1 MDMLSWLSLAGIC
14 ALGAMSPGPSLL
26 IVLRCAAAGLRQGLA
41 CAIAHGGAIALYA
54 CLTAFGLAALVTHT
68 PMLFAILQWGG
79 AAMLVYLGWKALRAP
94 APTSSTAVNTPAPES
109 VSVSRA
115 ALQGFGIAFFNPKVA
130 IFFTALFSQFVS
142 AEQMLST
149 KLGMAGLAA
158 GIDAI
163 WYALV
168 ALLVTLGSGRGWLSA
183 GAAHRLQQVFGGLLL
198 GLAARLV
205 FSL

>member
-1 MDMLSWLSLAGIC
+1 MDLLAWLSLAGIC

-26 IVLRCAAAGLRQGLA
+26 IVLRCAAAGPQQGLA
-41 CAIAHGGAIALYA
+41 SALAHGAAIALYA
-54 CLTAFGLAALVTHT
+54 GLTAFGLAVLVTHT
-68 PMLFAILQWGG
+68 PLLFSLLQWSG
-79 AAMLVYLGWKALRAP
+79 AAMLLYLGWKALRAP
-94 APTSSTAVNTPAPES
+94 APDSKAARGTAAAP

-142 AEQMLST
+142 AEQTLAT

-158 GIDAI
+158 GIDAT

-168 ALLVTLGSGRGWLSA
+168 ALLVSLGSGRGWLGA
-183 GAAHRLQQVFGGLLL
+183 TAAHRLQQLFGVLLL

-205 FSL
+205 LSL

>member
-26 IVLRCAAAGLRQGLA
+26 IVLRCAAAGPQQGLA
-41 CAIAHGGAIALYA
+41 CAMAHGGAIALYA

-68 PMLFAILQWGG
+68 PVLFTVLQWGG

-94 APTSSTAVNTPAPES
+94 APSSTSVNTPAPEF

-158 GIDAI
+158 GIDAT

-168 ALLVTLGSGRGWLSA
+168 ALLVALGSGRGWLSA
-183 GAAHRLQQVFGGLLL
+183 GAAHRLQQVFGVLLL

>member
-1 MDMLSWLSLAGIC
+1 MDLIAWLSLAGIC

-26 IVLRCAAAGLRQGLA
+26 IVLRCAAAGPRQGLA
-41 CAIAHGGAIALYA
+41 SAIAHGAAIALYA
-54 CLTAFGLAALVTHT
+54 GLTAFGLAVLVTHT
-68 PMLFAILQWGG
+68 PLLFSLLQWGG
-79 AAMLVYLGWKALRAP
+79 AAMLVYLGWKALSAP
-94 APTSSTAVNTPAPES
+94 APGKTKTKQAVEEP
-109 VSVSRA
+109 VSVPRA

-142 AEQMLST
+142 AEQALGT

-158 GIDAI
+158 GIDAV

-168 ALLVTLGSGRGWLSA
+168 SLVVTLGSGRGWLGA
-183 GAAHRLQQVFGGLLL
+183 AAAHRLQQVFGVLLL

-205 FSL
+205 LSL